1 MKKIDGS
8 DQLNLPEASKSR
20 LNTSEKEASK
30 KAETII
36 GELPE
41 EMKKEVASLLTLDD
55 VSKLSKSSKDLNEWA
70 NEIIL
75 DLSNRNDLDYNKIIK
90 IIEKY
95 PNIKHLN
102 LSNTIVD
109 DSVLNALA
117 DLKDLETLNL
127 SGCSV
132 SKKNIIDLQKL
143 NPKRQR
149 NKNLPQLRLITR
161 VSYGTD
167 YNYSYWDYE
176 DDVSEEIRK
185 DKGPMYQ
192 VGVQFFMPIADK
204 ELSLLEDGSV
214 AKCLIFT
221 IFTFVMVLR
230 TTASGDKLQ
239 ILCLWRHHIQLM
251 FFVL

>member
-90 IIEKY
+90 IY
-95 PNIKHLN
+95 
-102 LSNTIVD
+102 D
-109 DSVLNALA
+109 
-117 DLKDLETLNL
+117 
-127 SGCSV
+127 
-132 SKKNIIDLQKL
+132 
-143 NPKRQR
+143 
-149 NKNLPQLRLITR
+149 
-161 VSYGTD
+161 
-167 YNYSYWDYE
+167 
-176 DDVSEEIRK
+176 
-185 DKGPMYQ
+185 
-192 VGVQFFMPIADK
+192 VGVCM
-204 ELSLLEDGSV
+204 ERN
-214 AKCLIFT
+214 AK
-221 IFTFVMVLR
+221 
-230 TTASGDKLQ
+230 
-239 ILCLWRHHIQLM
+239 RHT
-251 FFVL
+251 